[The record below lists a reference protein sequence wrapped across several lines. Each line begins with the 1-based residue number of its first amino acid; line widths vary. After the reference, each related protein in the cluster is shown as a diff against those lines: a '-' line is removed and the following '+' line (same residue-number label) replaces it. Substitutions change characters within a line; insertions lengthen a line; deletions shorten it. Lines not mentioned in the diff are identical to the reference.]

1 MSQRPSQR
9 AIAAI
14 LFPKRERDVM
24 LEVLKE
30 LKLRRENH
38 EADFWTTARKLAAGE
53 KVATT
58 TIERV
63 LAESSKTPA
72 ELEAAVALATQR
84 TRWHEARQAAA
95 AVEKE
100 EPAIQDR
107 IAAERR
113 KLQAA
118 EKAHEEATA
127 PLYAKLDHI
136 RAAMSAASDARRQLI
151 QTCPDAAL
159 KTELAAVSDRLA
171 ELRTQEM
178 TLKERGELIKQAE
191 RDEETADRLV
201 VGLVPFASTARI
213 DRLREQAARKRELGQ
228 QALAALADVQRDIAK
243 AEKEQEA
250 VYERMTA
257 P

>member
-1 MSQRPSQR
+1 
-9 AIAAI
+9 
-14 LFPKRERDVM
+14 M
-24 LEVLKE
+24 LEVFKE
-30 LKLRRENH
+30 LKLRRENR

-53 KVATT
+53 KVATAS
-58 TIERV
+58 IERV
-63 LAESSKTPA
+63 LAESGKTPA
-72 ELEAAVALATQR
+72 ELQAAVELATR
-84 TRWHEARQAAA
+84 RARWHEARQT
-95 AVEKE
+95 AVILEAE
-100 EPAIQDR
+100 QSAVQDR

-113 KLQAA
+113 KLNAA

-127 PLYAKLDHI
+127 PLYAKLERI
-136 RAAMSAASDARRQLI
+136 RAAASAASDARRKLI

-171 ELRTQEM
+171 ELRAQEM
-178 TLKERGELIKQAE
+178 TLKERGELVKQAD

-228 QALAALADVQRDIAK
+228 QALAALGGVQKEIAK